1 MKEANIQEAKL
12 DKNIKNYDALIVGAG
27 VAGISC
33 AYICAKLNLK
43 TLLVEK
49 ENYLGGD
56 VTGGL
61 VIPVMKTD
69 TKNIN
74 TDFYC
79 DLVKYA
85 KDFNAQHKYC
95 DGNPGWFN
103 PVILKMVFDKM
114 LTSAGC
120 DILFESEV
128 KNINYDNN
136 KINSVEVNC
145 ESNMLSIP
153 IVSKY
158 FIDAT
163 GNASFSKL
171 LNCEFWTDKELK
183 QPPSMRFII
192 GGVNLEIFSS
202 FLEKIDSNKNVT
214 TTNRTDTFIH
224 LSTAYTWDENK
235 KWALEP
241 YFKKA
246 LNAGIL
252 KESDLSY
259 FQLFSIAN
267 MPSCIALN
275 CPRIR
280 NYNDND
286 PFDFSRSIIEARE
299 AILRLHNF
307 TKLYLPGFEGS
318 YISNIASK
326 TGYREIN
333 RVKCKYD
340 YTIED
345 IITQKSFDNPA
356 LCSNYPVDIHSNKKN
371 ASVLY
376 KVCSYEFPLQSL
388 QSKDFENLYAIGKI
402 AGCDFKSHA
411 ALRVQSSCMSMGEAV
426 AKDIR
431 KNIN

>member
-1 MKEANIQEAKL
+1 MGTGNKI
-12 DKNIKNYDALIVGAG
+12 YDATIIGGGIAG
-27 VAGISC
+27 VSC

-56 VTGGL
+56 VTGAL
-61 VIPVMKTD
+61 VVPVMKTD

-74 TDFYC
+74 TEFYC
-79 DLVKYA
+79 DLIEYA
-85 KDFNAQHKYC
+85 KKFNAQQTYC
-95 DGNPGWFN
+95 DDNPGWFN
-103 PVILKMVFDKM
+103 PIILKLVFDKM
-114 LTSAGC
+114 LTSVCC

-128 KNINYDNN
+128 KNVTCDKTMIKD
-136 KINSVEVNC
+136 ITIL
-145 ESNMLSIP
+145 SNMLSLP

-158 FIDAT
+158 YIDAT
-163 GNASFSKL
+163 GDASFSKI
-171 LNCEFWTDKELK
+171 LNCEFWADNDIN
-183 QPPSMRFII
+183 QPPSLRFIVS
-192 GGVNLEIFSS
+192 GVDLDKFSS
-202 FLEKIDSNKNVT
+202 FLDDIDNDKNVT
-214 TTNRTDTFIH
+214 TTYRTDSYIH
-224 LSTAYTWDENK
+224 LSTAYTWDETK
-235 KWALEP
+235 KWALDT
-241 YFKKA
+241 YFKRA
-246 LNAGIL
+246 LRDGIL

-267 MPSCIALN
+267 MPSSVAFN

-280 NYNDND
+280 NYTPCN
-286 PFDFSRSIIEARE
+286 PFDFSKAIIEARE

-307 TKLYLPGFEGS
+307 MKLYLPGFNNS
-318 YISNIASK
+318 YISNIAPK

-333 RVKCKYD
+333 RVKCRYD

-345 IITQKSFDNPA
+345 IINQKTFDNPA

-411 ALRVQSSCMSMGEAV
+411 ALRVQSSCMSMGEAA